1 MLLPYIVSY
10 LAILLLLLSP
20 SSCDAFTS
28 SISGGGSAHRLHAS
42 LDASTSPET
51 TAPIEA
57 LPMSQ
62 TNINKLESRLL
73 KGMRETCQK
82 YDMIENGDH
91 IMVCVSGGKDS
102 ATMLHL
108 LMKMKERFARP
119 DGKGTNFRITAVHL
133 NQVQPGYD
141 GSTLVQWLDST
152 GVDYKIMK
160 EDTYS
165 IVKDKTPEGKTYCS
179 LCSRLRRGI
188 LYSIAHDINA
198 TKIALGHHTDDA
210 IETLLLNAVHAGQL
224 KSMPARYYSTER
236 DMHVIRPLMTCLE
249 DDIREYASAMEFP
262 ILPCNLCGSQPDAH
276 RAKMKMLV
284 GLLDG
289 MNPNAR
295 KNMIT
300 AMSDVR
306 PSHLLDVNLREACGL
321 NGKTG
326 EIVAMDRARLVRG
339 FGGVQETVN
348 ESGAAGTPVGM
359 IEDIDGKED
368 NGSPVHLSFIES
380 LL

>member
-1 MLLPYIVSY
+1 
-10 LAILLLLLSP
+10 
-20 SSCDAFTS
+20 
-28 SISGGGSAHRLHAS
+28 
-42 LDASTSPET
+42 
-51 TAPIEA
+51 
-57 LPMSQ
+57 MSQ
-62 TNINKLESRLL
+62 KQLIKLESRLL
-73 KGMRETCQK
+73 KGMRETCQQF
-82 YDMIENGDH
+82 DMIENDDH

-108 LMKMKERFARP
+108 LMKMQERFSRP
-119 DGKGTNFRITAVHL
+119 DDITQGGTNFRITAVHL

-152 GVDYKIMK
+152 GVDYRIIK

-198 TKIALGHHTDDA
+198 TKIALGHHADDA
-210 IETLLLNAVHAGQL
+210 IETLLLNAVHSGQL
-224 KSMPARYYSTER
+224 KSMPARYYSNFR

-249 DDIREYASAMEFP
+249 NDIRDYASAMEFP

-306 PSHLLDVNLREACGL
+306 PSHLLDVKLREACGL

-326 EIVAMDRARLVRG
+326 EIVDMDRARLIRG
-339 FGGVQETVN
+339 F
-348 ESGAAGTPVGM
+348 
-359 IEDIDGKED
+359 EDIPDSVDGADTAGVENEN
-368 NGSPVHLSFIES
+368 NGALPLSFIEN